1 MMESPFYNKEG
12 VSSSEITRKSWPN
25 WLLRVIPYVYNEK
38 SPAIVKPK
46 TKTANRSSKQIRM
59 ENFFRS
65 ALVWIAVA
73 MVILVLGVMVTL
85 ILQSIP
91 SMKALGIKYL
101 WGKVWDPVSDVYG
114 AWPFL
119 IGTLLT
125 SFTAL
130 IISVPF
136 SFAVAIFLGE
146 YYPNGWLSN
155 FLKNAVELIAA
166 VPSVIYGF
174 WGLFVLVP
182 IVRSFET
189 KIGAPPFGV
198 GIFSASL
205 VLAIM
210 IIPYAAS
217 LSRELIRLVPSHLKE
232 GAYALGATRYEVIKN
247 VILPYTKSGL
257 LAGVLL
263 SLGRALGE
271 TMAVTMVIGNS
282 SALPS
287 GKFFLFGPGNTM
299 ASVIANEF
307 TEAASTT
314 YLSALIELGLVL
326 FVVTVVI
333 NMLGKRIISRF
344 TNE

>member
-1 MMESPFYNKEG
+1 MRRLPGATTIQN
-12 VSSSEITRKSWPN
+12 SSDITRKAWF
-25 WLLRVIPYVYNEK
+25 LRVMPYLYK
-38 SPAIVKPK
+38 DKPIAAVRTRTK
-46 TKTANRSSKQIRM
+46 TKTAKRSSKQIRM

-65 ALVWIAVA
+65 ALVWVAVA
-73 MVILVLGVMVTL
+73 VLVLVLGILVTL
-85 ILQSIP
+85 IVESMPSI
-91 SMKALGIKYL
+91 KALGVKYL
-101 WGKVWDPVSDVYG
+101 WGRTWDPVNDVYG

-119 IGTLLT
+119 VGTLLT
-125 SFTAL
+125 SFLAL

-136 SFAVAIFLGE
+136 SFAVAVFLGE

-182 IVRSFET
+182 LVRVLEA
-189 KIGAPPFGV
+189 KIGAPSYGI
-198 GIFSASL
+198 GIFSAAL

-217 LSRELIRLVPSHLKE
+217 LAREIIRLVPSHLKE
-232 GAYALGATRYEVIKN
+232 GAYALGATRYEVIRS

-282 SALPS
+282 SIIPH
-287 GKFFLFGPGNTM
+287 GIYMLFAPGNTM

-307 TEAASTT
+307 TEAASTV

-326 FVVTVVI
+326 FLVTVVI
-333 NMLGKRIISRF
+333 NMIGKRIISRF